1 MRLTL
6 FSDYTLR
13 VLMYLGVHREGLS
26 TISEIAQA
34 YDISRNH
41 LMKVVHHLGM
51 NGYLET
57 IRGKGGGI
65 RLARPPA
72 EINVGE
78 VVRLTEKDTVLVEC
92 FGNQPSGCCIVP
104 ACELKDVLYQ
114 ATEAFYQV
122 LDRYTLQDLLKRE
135 VEMKK
140 LLHRIETV
148 SL

>member
-51 NGYLET
+51 NGYLDT

-78 VVRLTEKDTVLVEC
+78 VVRLTEKDTRSEEHT
-92 FGNQPSGCCIVP
+92 S
-104 ACELKDVLYQ
+104 ELQ
-114 ATEAFYQV
+114 S
-122 LDRYTLQDLLKRE
+122 RE
-135 VEMKK
+135 K
-140 LLHRIETV
+140 L
-148 SL
+148 

>member
-13 VLMYLGVHREGLS
+13 VLMYLGVHREGLA
-26 TISEIAQA
+26 TISEIAEA

-41 LMKVVHHLGM
+41 LMKVVHHLGL

-72 EINVGE
+72 EINIGE
-78 VVRLTEKDTVLVEC
+78 VVRHTEKDSVLVEC
-92 FGNQPSGCCIVP
+92 FASQPSGCCIIP
-104 ACELKDVLYQ
+104 ACELKHVLWE
-114 ATEAFYQV
+114 AAEAFYKV

-135 VEMKK
+135 DQMKK
-140 LLHRIETV
+140 LFARIETV
-148 SL
+148 SV

>member
-1 MRLTL
+1 HRDLHSFPTRRS
-6 FSDYTLR
+6 SDL
-13 VLMYLGVHREGLS
+13 VHREGLS

-51 NGYLET
+51 NGYLDA

-122 LDRYTLQDLLKRE
+122 LDRYTLQDLLNRG
-135 VEMKK
+135 VEMKE
-140 LLHRIETV
+140 LLHRMDAV